1 MSRIGSLAQSLVAFG
16 LLAGVSG
23 CGSSNN
29 PGGTTSMGGTGGVT
43 QPTGTSGG
51 QSGSSTTGTRNS
63 GGQGGSNT
71 GGVTNSGGQ
80 GGSNTGG
87 ATNGGGQG
95 GSNTGGATNGGGQGG
110 SNTGGIASTGG
121 QNGSNT
127 GGIAS
132 TGGRSGANTGG
143 IASSGGR
150 SSSNTGGTTNNGGN
164 ASGGATAGNAGTG
177 GGSTG
182 GATAQCIVPMDA
194 STRRE
199 AAYPTITASAAGCGS
214 WVLEDNVCCAQY
226 CSNDNTSES
235 CDKCG
240 GAGSAQCTAVNSK
253 ACVSGQ
259 WPEVHCAGDNEPWH
273 YSRSTHFG
281 FTDHAACQFG
291 YYGLCTT
298 SDKFTFSGDYKTKC
312 DAFCKAYPD
321 LCADPAGISL
331 RGNFAAPQ
339 GNYYTQFWPSLDGD
353 RDNYLSCG
361 ECFEIARTKQDGT
374 EYQPGETGY
383 TPPIVVQIVDSCP
396 CSANSKWCCG
406 SGRDHC
412 GEIVSGSTNFKYG
425 CPLPPGNL
433 PANHEPQTD
442 ESIHFDLGDVAM
454 ARLQSGDPNKS
465 PVDGVIPTKYK
476 RIPCP
481 VVGNIYVRLTDAG
494 DYYFA
499 LAVVN
504 AADLGSIVKVE
515 AQLKS
520 GQWAT
525 LVRDQ
530 NYTSSRP
537 QERTGQWVVKQG
549 DGPFQLPMSLRFTD
563 PAGRVLTAA
572 GAIKAWPSV
581 SQQDGYYIDTG
592 VQF

>member
-1 MSRIGSLAQSLVAFG
+1 MSWIGSLAQSLVAVG

-51 QSGSSTTGTRNS
+51 QSGSSTTGTK
-63 GGQGGSNT
+63 
-71 GGVTNSGGQ
+71 NSGGQ

-95 GSNTGGATNGGGQGG
+95 GSNTGGATNSGGQGG
-110 SNTGGIASTGG
+110 SNTGGAANGGG
-121 QNGSNT
+121 QSGSNT
-127 GGIAS
+127 GGI
-132 TGGRSGANTGG
+132 
-143 IASSGGR
+143 
-150 SSSNTGGTTNNGGN
+150 TNNGGN
-164 ASGGATAGNAGTG
+164 ASGGVTTGNAGTG
-177 GGSTG
+177 GGDTG
-182 GATAQCIVPMDA
+182 GSTAQCIVPMDS

-259 WPEVHCAGDNEPWH
+259 WPEVHCVGDDEPWH
-273 YSRSTHFG
+273 DSRSTHFG
-281 FTDHAACQFG
+281 LTYGGACQFG
-291 YYGLCTT
+291 FYGLCTT
-298 SDKFTFSGDYKTKC
+298 ADKYTFTDPILKAKC

-361 ECFEIARTKQDGT
+361 ECFELMRTKQDGT

-383 TPPIVVQIVDSCP
+383 TPPVVLQVIDSCP

-412 GEIVSGSTNFKYG
+412 GEITTGLYDFKYG
-425 CPLPPGNL
+425 CPLPPGDL
-433 PANHEPQTD
+433 PANHDPQTN
-442 ESIHFDLGDVAM
+442 ESMHFDLSDIAM
-454 ARLQSGDPNKS
+454 ARLQSGDPNKGI
-465 PVDGVIPTKYK
+465 VDGVIPTKYK
-476 RIPCP
+476 RVPCP
-481 VVGNIYVRLTDAG
+481 VVGNIYVRLIQGG

-499 LAVVN
+499 LTVVN

-520 GQWAT
+520 GEWAT

-537 QERTGQWVVKQG
+537 QERTGDWVGKQG
-549 DGPFQLPMSLRFTD
+549 DGPFQLPMSLRFTG
-563 PAGRVLTAA
+563 PSGSVLTAE
-572 GAIKAWPSV
+572 GAVKAWPSA
-581 SQQDGYYIDTG
+581 SQQDGIFVDTG